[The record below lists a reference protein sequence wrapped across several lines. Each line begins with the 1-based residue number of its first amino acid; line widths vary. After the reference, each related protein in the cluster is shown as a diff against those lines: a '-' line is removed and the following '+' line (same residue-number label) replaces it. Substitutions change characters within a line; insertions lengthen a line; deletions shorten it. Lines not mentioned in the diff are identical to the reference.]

1 MIKTRLVGL
10 LSQSKKYIA
19 FTVLWQ
25 WLALLTQI
33 LAVFTMA
40 GLLEQMVCGTCTR
53 QDVLRAGLIFIL
65 VPVLRFLCERRQARA
80 SYLASV
86 DVKRV
91 LREKSTKKCCG
102 WGPPIA
108 SRCPPRRWCRYLR
121 RVWSNWKP
129 ILENTCPSCFT
140 ACWRP

>member
-40 GLLEQMVCGTCTR
+40 GLLEQVVFGTCTR
-53 QDVLRAGLIFIL
+53 QDVVRAGLIFVLDTSETGQGL
-65 VPVLRFLCERRQARA
+65 VSCLCGCKACPAGKNLRKNA
-80 SYLASV
+80 SAGGL
-86 DVKRV
+86 
-91 LREKSTKKCCG
+91 L
-102 WGPPIA
+102 
-108 SRCPPRRWCRYLR
+108 
-121 RVWSNWKP
+121 
-129 ILENTCPSCFT
+129 
-140 ACWRP
+140 